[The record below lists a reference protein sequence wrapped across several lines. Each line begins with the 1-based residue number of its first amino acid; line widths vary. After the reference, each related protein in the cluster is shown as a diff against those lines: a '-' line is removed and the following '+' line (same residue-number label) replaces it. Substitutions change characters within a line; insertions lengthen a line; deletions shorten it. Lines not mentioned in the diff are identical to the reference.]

1 MSCHCC
7 PCDHSSTIRQYFS
20 NINLWTNSKVSQL
33 DRQSDESAGYHCDG
47 EGCMI
52 KEGRAPTQVLSVV
65 LKPPFPSS
73 LYVGYIFFF
82 LVTFFLF

>member
-33 DRQSDESAGYHCDG
+33 DRQSDESAGYQCDS
-47 EGCMI
+47 EGCLI
-52 KEGRAPTQVLSVV
+52 KERRVPTQVLSVV
-65 LKPPFPSS
+65 LKSPSLPAS
-73 LYVGYIFFF
+73 MLATFFF